1 MNIQTLNLLISFG
14 VTVLLGFIIVPKLKK
29 LNIGQVVRDDG
40 PKSHLKKN
48 GTPTMGGLIILI
60 VMTLILGI
68 YSVRYHELILAI
80 VAILGFGIVG
90 FIDDYKKLVKHDSK
104 GLSPMKKILGLFIIT
119 GVFIVLYLN
128 VFKLGT
134 DIIVPFVNQPL
145 ALSLGV
151 FVAFAAFILLG
162 TANAVNLTDGL
173 DGLAAGVVAI
183 IMTFFTVVAIKD
195 NNTEM
200 IILGSVSVGTCLGF
214 LIFNLHPAHVFMG
227 DTGSLALGGA
237 IAAIA
242 LMTKMPLY
250 LAIVA
255 FVCIID
261 TISVVIQVIYF
272 KLTKGKRL
280 FKMA

>member
-104 GLSPMKKILGLFIIT
+104 GLSPMKKILGLFNI
-119 GVFIVLYLN
+119 
-128 VFKLGT
+128 
-134 DIIVPFVNQPL
+134 
-145 ALSLGV
+145 
-151 FVAFAAFILLG
+151 
-162 TANAVNLTDGL
+162 
-173 DGLAAGVVAI
+173 
-183 IMTFFTVVAIKD
+183 
-195 NNTEM
+195 
-200 IILGSVSVGTCLGF
+200 
-214 LIFNLHPAHVFMG
+214 
-227 DTGSLALGGA
+227 
-237 IAAIA
+237 
-242 LMTKMPLY
+242 
-250 LAIVA
+250 
-255 FVCIID
+255 
-261 TISVVIQVIYF
+261 
-272 KLTKGKRL
+272 
-280 FKMA
+280 